1 MRLPLVGWFV
11 DERFL
16 EHRRR
21 STSVAGMLSAGLAL
35 VLFLYHDVVDREVDW
50 ELLAVGATFVV
61 LKLVLLLWYRV
72 KD

>member
-1 MRLPLVGWFV
+1 MSLLPRVA

-21 STSVAGMLSAGLAL
+21 STSIAGVVGGCVAVAF
-35 VLFLYHDVVDREVDW
+35 FLYHDVVDHVWNW
-50 ELLAVGATFVV
+50 ELLAVAISIAAVKV
-61 LKLVLLLWYRV
+61 ALMAWYTW